1 MNHQLDIFTRYS
13 PPEPTTTSDSTPI
26 EARRLSTVHFN
37 TTEKKGEELE
47 EAQTKCS
54 KQTEKILRLFQQH
67 PRTGFTP
74 WDVHYQLG
82 QQMMITSIRR
92 AMTTLTDSGYLVKTG
107 ERRRSGPAG
116 ETSYTWRLKA
126 I

>member
-1 MNHQLDIFTRYS
+1 MNHQLDIFTRYA
-13 PPEPTTTSDSTPI
+13 PPEPTVTSDSTPI

-67 PRTGFTP
+67 PHTGFTP

-92 AMTTLTDSGYLVKTG
+92 AMTTLTDIAHAFKTKI
-107 ERRRSGPAG
+107 
-116 ETSYTWRLKA
+116 L
-126 I
+126 